1 MDDDLGD
8 TEQASQFSPPQPQD
22 GSINFAL
29 YTLVQLRE
37 LQLIMDPA
45 RFPKNH
51 EHLLAALAAKA
62 ATEPTGPERNNSII
76 GRFTKRSGL
85 IGWLEAKVARSPLY
99 GRGALDLRDGE
110 LVLSG
115 WQRTWLGAA
124 IESSLARDDQQVRN
138 AQREGTVVRFELAGR
153 YLLPQRIAFQ
163 CDDETD
169 AQRLEAMLP
178 RTRTAAFAKHWAEII
193 EFNRRLRELSGRAWV
208 TPALVALNV
217 GVYLTM
223 ALTVKRA
230 GFTVQE
236 MLDWGSNYGPQTVH
250 GQWWR
255 VVTAL
260 FLHFNMLHLGL
271 NMWALWNIG
280 RASERLYGSWT
291 LLLLYLTTG
300 LLASLSSIVWD
311 PALSSA
317 GASGAIFGV
326 LGAYLA
332 FLIKERRDIPA
343 TVFRKHWFS
352 TAAFVLFNL
361 INGAIQ
367 PGIDNA
373 AHVGGLT
380 AGFALGFL
388 LARGLERDAR
398 VQFPTR
404 QALAA
409 LMLTVLAV
417 IGALMQATGAGSELN
432 APERFARMHPQF
444 MTQQSQNLLLWNTL
458 AQRASTGSISD
469 AEFAQQFATGVLPFY
484 EKYKESLNAETGKLV
499 GPDLEYG
506 KLAAGLVELRYQWA
520 STLIDAAKNF
530 DSAKLAE
537 ANKLKDKTL
546 SMEADLERIAI
557 RSRMD
562 HRPRAL
568 ASSRPV
574 MKIRQWLTGQ
584 PGTCV
589 EQPLVLKRVTVQID
603 NPADGP
609 AMRHVEGCR
618 AQQLFMAGEYATLE
632 ALMVQYQHAL
642 GDLPDGSSRYEG
654 LNAGLDDAIRYGGL
668 SVDAALGHT
677 ADWRRQVKD
686 STMADLVEA
695 MIFQEW
701 AWAERGSGS
710 ANTVTPQSF
719 AIFSYRTEMSAVS
732 LAEIA
737 KRAADNPLWYTLSL
751 NVALDQSKDKA
762 DLREIFDE
770 GWSASADY
778 RPVYRAMLRALMPRW
793 GGSYDEVNRF
803 IGEIQSKTWRTRGYE
818 PYAELY
824 SIYANLEG
832 DELDLFADTPAV
844 WSGMRSGY
852 IGLLKRHPK
861 SDVILNSFANFAC
874 RAGDKDTYSGL
885 RGSLEK
891 RTSSVSW
898 TDKYSIQS
906 CDRKFAI
913 TDIKQ
918 NLASLASPELPYNV
932 ISAEPIRV
940 LGGVRLGMRSQELIA
955 AKGQPIRKTGADW
968 VYNTPDS
975 SHDGT
980 LVISFGPTGA
990 DSGGSVQA
998 IEYIGD
1004 AFSAPSELPYMNEW
1018 KSVTVLQAFGPQI
1031 SGQLTLFGEMT
1042 FKFKSGLFV
1051 DTHDEKVYRYGIF
1064 STL

>member
-1 MDDDLGD
+1 MDDDPGD
-8 TEQASQFSPPQPQD
+8 TEPASQLGPPKAKD

-29 YTLVQLRE
+29 YTLEQLRE
-37 LQLIMDPA
+37 LQFTIDPA
-45 RFPKNH
+45 RFPENYAN
-51 EHLLAALAAKA
+51 LLAALAAKVEKELPA
-62 ATEPTGPERNNSII
+62 PERNHSIM

-85 IGWLEAKVARSPLY
+85 IGWLAAKLARSPLY
-99 GRGALDLRDGE
+99 GRGVLTFGDGE
-110 LVLSG
+110 LVMSG

-124 IESSLARDDQQVRN
+124 VEASLTRNDEQVRN
-138 AQREGTVVRFELAGR
+138 ALREGTVVRFELAGTH
-153 YLLPQRIAFQ
+153 LLPQRIAFQ
-163 CDDETD
+163 CEDETG

-178 RTRTAAFAKHWAEII
+178 QTRTAAFAKHWAEII
-193 EFNRRLRELSGRAWV
+193 EFDRRLRELSGRAWI
-208 TPALVALNV
+208 TSALVALNI

-255 VVTAL
+255 IFTAL

-291 LLLLYLTTG
+291 LLFLYLTTG
-300 LLASLSSIVWD
+300 VLASLSSIVWD
-311 PALSSA
+311 PSLSSA

-332 FLIKERRDIPA
+332 FLIKERREIPA

-352 TAAFVLFNL
+352 TTAFVLFNL
-361 INGAIQ
+361 INGALQ

-373 AHVGGLT
+373 AHVAGLT

-398 VQFPTR
+398 VQFPTIR
-404 QALAA
+404 VLAA
-409 LMLTVLAV
+409 SVLTVLAV

-432 APERFARMHPQF
+432 APERFARLHPQF

-458 AQRASTGSISD
+458 AQRASAGSISD
-469 AEFAQQFATGVLPFY
+469 AEFAQQFATGVLPFW
-484 EKYKESLNAETGKLV
+484 EEYKETLKAETGQLV

-520 STLIDAAKNF
+520 SALIDAARNS
-530 DSAKLAE
+530 DSAQLAE
-537 ANKLKDKTL
+537 AGKLREKTL

-562 HRPRAL
+562 HRPSAL
-568 ASSRPV
+568 ASSRPI

-584 PGTCV
+584 TGDCV
-589 EQPLVLKRVTVQID
+589 EEPLVLKGVTEQIG

-609 AMRHVEGCR
+609 AIRHAEGCR
-618 AQQLFMAGEYATLE
+618 AQQLFMTGDYATLE
-632 ALMVQYQHAL
+632 ALMVHYQHAL

-654 LNAGLDDAIRYGGL
+654 LNTGLDNVIRYGGL
-668 SVDAALGHT
+668 SADDALGHT

-695 MIFQEW
+695 MIFREW
-701 AWAERGSGS
+701 AWGARGSGS

-719 AIFSYRTEMSAVS
+719 AIFEHRIEMSAAS

-737 KRAADNPLWYTLSL
+737 TRAADNPLWYTLSL
-751 NVALDQSKDKA
+751 NVGLDQSKDKA
-762 DLREIFDE
+762 HLREIFDE
-770 GWSASADY
+770 GWSASVNY
-778 RPVYRAMLRALMPRW
+778 RPLYRAMLRALMPRW
-793 GGSYDEVNRF
+793 GGSYEEVNRF
-803 IGEIQSKTWRTRGYE
+803 IGEIEAKTSRTRGYE
-818 PYAELY
+818 LYAELY
-824 SIYANLEG
+824 SMYASLEG

-852 IGLLKRHPK
+852 IGLLKRYPK
-861 SDVILNSFANFAC
+861 SDAILNSFANFAC

-891 RTSSVSW
+891 RTFTSSW

-918 NLASLASPELPYNV
+918 NIASLASPELPYGT

-940 LGGVRLGMRSQELIA
+940 LGGVRLGMTGQELIA

-968 VYNTPDS
+968 VFNTLDS

-980 LVISFGPTGA
+980 LVISFGPTGP

-998 IEYIGD
+998 IAYVGD

-1042 FKFKSGLFV
+1042 FKFKSGVFV
-1051 DTHDEKVYRYGIF
+1051 DTHDAKVYRYGIF
-1064 STL
+1064 L